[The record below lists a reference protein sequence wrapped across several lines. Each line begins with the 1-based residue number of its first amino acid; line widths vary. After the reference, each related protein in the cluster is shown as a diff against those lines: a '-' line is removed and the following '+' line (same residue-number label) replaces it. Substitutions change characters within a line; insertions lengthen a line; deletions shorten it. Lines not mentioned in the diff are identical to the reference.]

1 MKEINQQKPK
11 KLFKKLFIKLCRFMG
26 YEIIDQNNFY
36 IPTSNK
42 DLNKTLSQSG
52 IKSINLPLGELK
64 ITRKI
69 KSLDIIIR
77 TCSSV
82 NMLTQNKKR
91 IFEEDKIEY
100 TLRSINSVLKS
111 VKYAK
116 EHHPNI
122 SIKIIVIDHN
132 SSDKNL
138 EKIKNLLNSF
148 TTQFKLF
155 NLDVSEFENEIKKTN
170 EKNEKTTLNQL
181 SNMSNIYKSL
191 MQSKIMEDLIYF
203 VEDDYI
209 HELDSITEMLFT
221 YERIAS
227 LTGNE
232 LIICPTDY
240 PYLYVQAEDTKIYLG
255 EKYHW
260 RKINETL
267 CTFLTSKKILD
278 KHWHKYLSMCTLE
291 HYPFES
297 PLHEI
302 YKQELCVSPIPSIA
316 IHCTNI
322 NSIYGLSPNKD
333 WKKIWDDNQI
343 YPKK

>member
-1 MKEINQQKPK
+1 MKEIKQQKSKNPLK
-11 KLFKKLFIKLCRFMG
+11 KLFVKLCRLMG

-42 DLNKTLSQSG
+42 NLNQTLSVSG
-52 IKSINLPLGELK
+52 EKSISLPLGEVK
-64 ITRKI
+64 ILRKV
-69 KSLDIIIR
+69 KSLDVIIR
-77 TCSSV
+77 TCTSV
-82 NMLTQNKKR
+82 NMLTQSKKR
-91 IFEEDKIEY
+91 IFEQDKIEY
-100 TLRSINSVLKS
+100 TLRSINSILRS
-111 VKYAK
+111 VSYAK
-116 EHHPNI
+116 EFHPKIN
-122 SIKIIVIDHN
+122 IKITVIDHD
-132 SSDKNL
+132 SSKENL
-138 EKIKNLLNSF
+138 EKIKNLLSSSVIQINF
-148 TTQFKLF
+148 L
-155 NLDVSEFENEIKKTN
+155 NLDISEFENKIKQKN
-170 EKNEKTTLNQL
+170 ENNEKTKPNQI

-191 MQSKIMEDLIYF
+191 LLSKSSEDLIYF

-209 HELDSITEMLFT
+209 HELDSFTEMLFT

-240 PYLYVQAEDTKIYLG
+240 PYLYVQAEDTNIYLG

-267 CTFLTSKKILD
+267 CTFLTSKHIVE
-278 KHWHKYLSMCTLE
+278 KHWDKFLSMCTFE

-302 YKQELCVSPIPSIA
+302 YKNELCVSPIPSIA

-322 NSIYGLSPNKD
+322 NSIFGLSPNKD
-333 WKKIWDDNQI
+333 WKKVWDENEV
-343 YPKK
+343 